1 MRVRSLLAF
10 FCFGFLAAGQTPR
23 PGLSAE
29 LPVYAHD
36 YHSIGFSPL
45 AEITPKNVA
54 GLRQICSYPLPEKT
68 TFEGTNTSGARS
80 ILYIALRQKSGD
92 RFLVAY
98 TWHCA
103 LHASTVA
110 ESLESC
116 GFDICSQIV
125 WVTF

>member
-1 MRVRSLLAF
+1 MRVRSLLAL

-36 YHSIGFSPL
+36 YHSTGFSPL

-68 TFEGTNTSGARS
+68 TFESSLIFVGGTLYSTTSKYTYALGAPNAAGRNG
-80 ILYIALRQKSGD
+80 A
-92 RFLVAY
+92 
-98 TWHCA
+98 CA
-103 LHASTVA
+103 TN
-110 ESLESC
+110 
-116 GFDICSQIV
+116 
-125 WVTF
+125 